1 MEWHVKLLNRTAF
14 KTLRPSGCTVEC
26 GACGRFRN
34 INAIACEHPEKM
46 THEPQSTIRSLPGA
60 PGSNEQRATGKPI
73 FGCGG

>member
-34 INAIACEHPEKM
+34 INAIACEHNQAM
-46 THEPQSTIRSLPGA
+46 
-60 PGSNEQRATGKPI
+60 SNK
-73 FGCGG
+73 